1 MKIIENGRRNN
12 CTVVKMLML
21 QNNDNNYYHHRH
33 ITVPKQIEKKTENPL
48 IIPLIFLFSQ
58 SIENKKMKA
67 K

>member
-33 ITVPKQIEKKTENPL
+33 ITVPKQIEKKNREPVDYSVDFS
-48 IIPLIFLFSQ
+48 IF
-58 SIENKKMKA
+58 SIY
-67 K
+67 